1 MCHRHARASIVFDRF
16 RPSRTVAA
24 RRTSVALRR
33 RLERLE
39 ARGRATEGPEGSTV
53 ECAVSADE
61 SKLKFGRVGA
71 KGLRVLYGGWGDR
84 VRFGSGAAA
93 RRARGRRPRHDAF
106 STSRMSLAVSGDA
119 NARGVSSVSYR
130 SNARCDRVLAVA
142 VSYPRVAL
150 ARRRRFRKRVRFPHD
165 APCARDGRVFFVSLR
180 PSSLSVRALPL
191 AARSRSLVSRE
202 RRRGVRPARAVG
214 SPTSRERSLLHRHEH
229 ERGKHDLPRPPDADR
244 GRARGRRVPASS
256 PCAALASNETVESSW
271 S

>member
-1 MCHRHARASIVFDRF
+1 
-16 RPSRTVAA
+16 
-24 RRTSVALRR
+24 
-33 RLERLE
+33 
-39 ARGRATEGPEGSTV
+39 
-53 ECAVSADE
+53 
-61 SKLKFGRVGA
+61 
-71 KGLRVLYGGWGDR
+71 VLYGGAGGFGCASGS
-84 VRFGSGAAA
+84 VRR
-93 RRARGRRPRHDAF
+93 RRASRG
-106 STSRMSLAVSGDA
+106 GDA
-119 NARGVSSVSYR
+119 RGFFERLLDVSNQFSGFLVNANATKDVSSVSHR

-180 PSSLSVRALPL
+180 PSSLSVRSLPL
-191 AARSRSLVSRE
+191 AARSRALVSRE